1 MIHFLVIYQRILIIL
16 YEGISK
22 NILGLYEMINPII
35 FPVHLEVIG
44 FGCRLGDFSPDF
56 PF

>member
-1 MIHFLVIYQRILIIL
+1 MYDTFFSEYLIIL

-22 NILGLYEMINPII
+22 NILGLYEMINQII